1 MAPKGHQIDD
11 KQETAA
17 EQGVMAKVRWNTR
30 SLKSIYANFCS
41 ESITRNCGCTRQDT
55 EIELAHR
62 DRAVVVHREAPFGPP
77 DEGDRRARDPLRRA
91 EALRVAR

>member
-1 MAPKGHQIDD
+1 MAPKRHQIDD

-17 EQGVMAKVRWNTR
+17 EQGVTAEVRWNTR

-55 EIELAHR
+55 EIEIAHR
-62 DRAVVVHREAPFGPP
+62 VVLSSFTAKRCSDLPTKVIGEHEPRYGE
-77 DEGDRRARDPLRRA
+77 RKR
-91 EALRVAR
+91 